1 MQWVAMMM
9 ILLPPSLSPTLHCL
23 HLLALECKL
32 QVTLEKWPPV
42 AKALDAVLDPLPTN
56 CHIHLSSAWLIIN
69 LTNLLIFVLDEARII
84 ATVCACPESPDWT
97 GHSKMTLCTKN
108 SSATTTVPSRDHP
121 RVCNT
126 QTTTGPILEQNRI
139 WPVPPPTW
147 SYTWPFFCFL
157 TKHSLPVNSLLLFS
171 VASALVGAPVLA
183 FACLSPLATACL
195 FITANKRGFILRM
208 ACYVSWS
215 RCNREIK

>member
-1 MQWVAMMM
+1 MHAVSRHDDDVA
-9 ILLPPSLSPTLHCL
+9 PPSLSPTLHCL

-84 ATVCACPESPDWT
+84 AKVCFCLESPDRT

-157 TKHSLPVNSLLLFS
+157 TKHSLPVNSLLFPLLPQPW
-171 VASALVGAPVLA
+171 LVRQYLPLLVYH
-183 FACLSPLATACL
+183 LSPQPACSLQPTREGSYCGGPATFL
-195 FITANKRGFILRM
+195 DPDVTER
-208 ACYVSWS
+208 
-215 RCNREIK
+215 

>member
-1 MQWVAMMM
+1 MHAVSRHDDDVA
-9 ILLPPSLSPTLHCL
+9 PPSLSPTLHCL

-84 ATVCACPESPDWT
+84 ATVFACPESPDWT

-108 SSATTTVPSRDHP
+108 SSATNNCPI
-121 RVCNT
+121 
-126 QTTTGPILEQNRI
+126 TGPSSSVQYSNHNR
-139 WPVPPPTW
+139 PNPRTESNLTGPATHVKLHLA
-147 SYTWPFFCFL
+147 SFCFL
-157 TKHSLPVNSLLLFS
+157 TKHSLPVNSLLFPLLPQPW
-171 VASALVGAPVLA
+171 LVRQYLPLLVYH
-183 FACLSPLATACL
+183 LSLQTAYSLQPTREGSYCGWPATFL
-195 FITANKRGFILRM
+195 DPETER
-208 ACYVSWS
+208 
-215 RCNREIK
+215 